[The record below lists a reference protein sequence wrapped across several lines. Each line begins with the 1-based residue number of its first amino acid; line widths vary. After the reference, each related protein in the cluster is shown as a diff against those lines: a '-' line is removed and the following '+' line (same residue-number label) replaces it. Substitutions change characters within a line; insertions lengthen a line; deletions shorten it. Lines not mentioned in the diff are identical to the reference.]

1 MKFKRAWLAVPA
13 ALALT
18 LSACSGGNDTGSS
31 DSTGGSETAQTAGVV
46 LANGTEPQNPLI
58 PANTKEV
65 GGGRIVDLLFA
76 GLVYY
81 DANGDVVND
90 MAESIDTDDS
100 QTYTVKLKEGQTFS
114 DGSPVTSSSFVDAW
128 NLGSADGGMLSVN
141 FFAPIEGTDESGAD
155 ADGDGKISGLTVVSD
170 TEFTIKLKQ
179 PEADFPLRLGYS
191 AFFPLPQSTLDDV
204 KAGGE
209 NPIGNGP
216 YKLAGDKAWEHN
228 VQLELV
234 PNESYEGGRKA
245 QNGGVTFVFYAE
257 NDPAYLDLLAGNL
270 DVLDQIP
277 DSAVETFQDELG
289 DRAVNQPSALNQTIT
304 IPERLAHFSGEEGQ
318 LRRQAISHAI
328 NREEITKTIFSDT
341 RSPAVDFTSPVVNGF
356 QEGIEGSDVLDFD
369 AAKAKELWA
378 QADAISPWDGTF
390 QISYNGDGP
399 HEAWVTAVTN
409 QIKNTLGIDAS
420 GKAYP
425 DFKSL
430 RDEVTNRTITTA
442 FRTGWQADYPS
453 AFNFLSPLFATGAG
467 SNDGDYSSAEFDGIL
482 NKAAAASSPE
492 EANKLLADAQ
502 GVLFKDLPAIP
513 LWYQNAFGGYS
524 ESVDNVAFGWNSVP
538 LYYAITKA
546 S

>member
-1 MKFKRAWLAVPA
+1 MKFKSAWLAVPA

-31 DSTGGSETAQTAGVV
+31 DSTSGGTAQTSGVV

-58 PANTKEV
+58 PANTNEV

-90 MAESIDTDDS
+90 MAKSIETDDS
-100 QTYTVKLKEGQTFS
+100 QTYTVTLNEGQTFS
-114 DGSPVTSSSFVDAW
+114 DGTPVTSSSFVDAW
-128 NLGSADGGMLSVN
+128 SLGAANGGMLSVN
-141 FFAPIEGTDESGAD
+141 FYAPIDGTDDSGAIEG
-155 ADGDGKISGLTVVSD
+155 DGDTISGLTVVSD

-204 KAGGE
+204 KAGGQY
-209 NPIGNGP
+209 PIGNGP
-216 YKLAGDKAWEHN
+216 YKLADEKSWEHN
-228 VQLELV
+228 VQLALV
-234 PNESYEGGRKA
+234 PNEDYKGGRTA

-289 DRAVNQPSALNQTIT
+289 DRAVNQPSALNQTFT
-304 IPERLAHFSGEEGQ
+304 IPEKLAHFSGEEGK

-328 NREEITKTIFSDT
+328 NREEITKTIFSET
-341 RSPAVDFTSPVVNGF
+341 RSPAVDFTSPVVSGF
-356 QEGIEGSDVLDFD
+356 QDDIAGSDVLEFD
-369 AAKAKELWA
+369 ADKAKDLWA

-390 QISYNGDGP
+390 QIAYNGDGP

-409 QIKNTLGIDAS
+409 QLKNTLGIDAS

-430 RDEVTNRTITTA
+430 RDEVTNRKITTA

-467 SNDGDYSSAEFDGIL
+467 SNDGDYSSAEFDGL
-482 NKAAAASSPE
+482 LGKAAAASSPE
-492 EANKLLADAQ
+492 DANKLLAEAQ
-502 GVLFKDLPAIP
+502 EVLFTDLPAIP

-524 ESVDNVAFGWNSVP
+524 ESVDNVQFGWNSVP

>member
-1 MKFKRAWLAVPA
+1 MF
-13 ALALT
+13 
-18 LSACSGGNDTGSS
+18 SS
-31 DSTGGSETAQTAGVV
+31 
-46 LANGTEPQNPLI
+46 
-58 PANTKEV
+58 K
-65 GGGRIVDLLFA
+65 
-76 GLVYY
+76 
-81 DANGDVVND
+81 
-90 MAESIDTDDS
+90 
-100 QTYTVKLKEGQTFS
+100 
-114 DGSPVTSSSFVDAW
+114 
-128 NLGSADGGMLSVN
+128 
-141 FFAPIEGTDESGAD
+141 
-155 ADGDGKISGLTVVSD
+155 
-170 TEFTIKLKQ
+170 
-179 PEADFPLRLGYS
+179 
-191 AFFPLPQSTLDDV
+191 
-204 KAGGE
+204 
-209 NPIGNGP
+209 
-216 YKLAGDKAWEHN
+216 
-228 VQLELV
+228 LV